1 MRLLTANDI
10 EDEDDDEHEHDR
22 RIEEGRALIGESA
35 DRGLDFA
42 PFGLTRMARSAD
54 KRLMQAGGDAMLYS
68 FRALACGGGHS
79 ANRPRHAAQAEGHLR
94 ARFRQREG

>member
-10 EDEDDDEHEHDR
+10 EDEDDDENEHDR
-22 RIEEGRALIGESA
+22 RIEEGG
-35 DRGLDFA
+35 
-42 PFGLTRMARSAD
+42 
-54 KRLMQAGGDAMLYS
+54 MQAGGDAMLYS

-94 ARFRQREG
+94 AQFRQRGGQDRR